1 LEYMNKFKLKF
12 KPSQINKLASV
23 YDYQSDK
30 EIIESLVPRARKSGY
45 INKADFLK
53 LCEWK
58 TPRSKPLCRQDSEE
72 LVREITGI
80 ALKTKNEKLKIEIL
94 TLLEGVSWPTASTL
108 LHFVSNFNY
117 PILDFRALWSL
128 GYEDPPIYNFDF
140 WNDYTNYCR
149 KVSEENNVS
158 LRVFD
163 KALWQYSAENQE

>member
-1 LEYMNKFKLKF
+1 MNKFKLKF
-12 KPSQINKLASV
+12 KPSHISKLASA

-30 EIIESLVPRARKSGY
+30 EIVESIVPRSKKSGY

-58 TPRSKPLCRQDSEE
+58 TPRSKPLCRKNSEE
-72 LVREITGI
+72 LVKEVTSI

-94 TLLEGVSWPTASTL
+94 TLLEGVSWPTASTI
-108 LHFVSNFNY
+108 LHYVSDFNY

-128 GYEDPPIYNFDF
+128 SCKVPSKYTFSF

-149 KVSEENNVS
+149 KVSKQYNVS
-158 LRVFD
+158 LRIFD
-163 KALWQYSAENQE
+163 KALWQYSAENQK